1 MLRLFIAGY
10 RLVKTELNSK
20 VHMKALVPMSG
31 IQLAL
36 RASVAAG
43 LSLAIAKFLQ
53 LQFPIY
59 ALIAAIIVTD
69 LSPAESIR
77 LGWRR
82 LVATVIGAVCGATL
96 SMVLPA
102 SSWSI
107 ALSILVAMISCH
119 LLRTPE
125 VVRVAGYTSAI
136 VAFSYGVDP
145 WHYAFY
151 RLIETG
157 LGICV
162 AWAIS
167 YVPKLVRTKTSDRH

>member
-1 MLRLFIAGY
+1 
-10 RLVKTELNSK
+10 
-20 VHMKALVPMSG
+20 MKSLVPMTG

-36 RASVAAG
+36 RASLAAG
-43 LSLAIAKFLQ
+43 LSLAIAQFLK

-69 LSPAESIR
+69 LDPAQSVL

-82 LVATVIGAVCGATL
+82 LVATVIGAVCGAAL
-96 SMVLPA
+96 SMVLPPA
-102 SSWSI
+102 SWAI
-107 ALSILVAMISCH
+107 GISILVAMLLCH
-119 LLRTPE
+119 LIRTPE
-125 VVRVAGYTSAI
+125 VIRVAGYTSAL
-136 VAFSYGVDP
+136 VAFSYGVEP

-162 AWAIS
+162 AWSIS
-167 YVPKLVRTKTSDRH
+167 YVPKLMRAETKDQP

>member
-1 MLRLFIAGY
+1 
-10 RLVKTELNSK
+10 
-20 VHMKALVPMSG
+20 MKSLVPMTG

-36 RASVAAG
+36 RASLAAG
-43 LSLAIAKFLQ
+43 LSLAIAQFLQ
-53 LQFPIY
+53 LQYPIY

-69 LSPAESIR
+69 LSPSESIL
-77 LGWRR
+77 LGRRR
-82 LVATVIGAVCGATL
+82 LVATIIGAACGATL
-96 SMVLPA
+96 SMILPA
-102 SSWSI
+102 TSWAI
-107 ALSILVAMISCH
+107 GPSILVAMFSCY
-119 LLRTPE
+119 LIGTPE

-157 LGICV
+157 LGVCV

-167 YVPKLVRTKTSDRH
+167 YVPKLIRTETKDQS

>member
-1 MLRLFIAGY
+1 MRPCPTASSKLICLR
-10 RLVKTELNSK
+10 RVQ
-20 VHMKALVPMSG
+20 MKSFVPMTG

-36 RASVAAG
+36 RISVAAG
-43 LSLAIAKFLQ
+43 LSLAVAQFLE

-59 ALIAAIIVTD
+59 ASIAAIIVTD
-69 LSPAESIR
+69 LSPSESIR
-77 LGWRR
+77 LGRHR
-82 LVATVIGAVCGATL
+82 LVATVVGAACGATL

-102 SSWSI
+102 TAWAI
-107 ALSILVAMISCH
+107 GLSILVAMFSCH
-119 LLRTPE
+119 LIGMPE
-125 VVRVAGYTSAI
+125 VVRVAAYTSAI

-162 AWAIS
+162 AWSIS
-167 YVPKLVRTKTSDRH
+167 HVPKLIRSETKHQP

>member
-1 MLRLFIAGY
+1 M
-10 RLVKTELNSK
+10 KT
-20 VHMKALVPMSG
+20 LVPISG
-31 IQLAL
+31 IQLAF

-43 LSLAIAKFLQ
+43 LSLAIAQFLE

-69 LSPAESIR
+69 LSPSESIR

-96 SMVLPA
+96 SMILPA
-102 SSWSI
+102 ASWAI
-107 ALSILVAMISCH
+107 GLSIFVAMICCH
-119 LLRTPE
+119 LIRTPE

-136 VAFSYGVDP
+136 VAFSYGVNP
-145 WHYAFY
+145 WHYASY

-157 LGICV
+157 LGVCV
-162 AWAIS
+162 AWSVS
-167 YVPKLVRTKTSDRH
+167 YLPKLIRTELKELEGKS

>member
-1 MLRLFIAGY
+1 M
-10 RLVKTELNSK
+10 KT
-20 VHMKALVPMSG
+20 LVPMTG

-43 LSLAIAKFLQ
+43 LSLAIAQFLQ

-96 SMVLPA
+96 SIVLPA
-102 SSWSI
+102 TSWAI
-107 ALSILVAMISCH
+107 GLSILVAMFVCH
-119 LLRTPE
+119 LVGTPE

-162 AWAIS
+162 AWVIS
-167 YVPKLVRTKTSDRH
+167 YVPKLMRAETNRRP

>member
-1 MLRLFIAGY
+1 
-10 RLVKTELNSK
+10 
-20 VHMKALVPMSG
+20 MKPLVPTSG

-43 LSLAIAKFLQ
+43 LSLAIAQFLQ

-69 LSPAESIR
+69 LSPSESIR

-82 LVATVIGAVCGATL
+82 LIATVIGAVCGATL
-96 SMVLPA
+96 SAVFPA

-107 ALSILVAMISCH
+107 ALSILAAMISCH
-119 LLRTPE
+119 LIRTPE
-125 VVRVAGYTSAI
+125 VVRVAGFTSAI
-136 VAFSYGVDP
+136 VAFSYGDGP

-162 AWAIS
+162 AWSVS
-167 YVPKLVRTKTSDRH
+167 YVPKLIQTEMKGKS

>member
-1 MLRLFIAGY
+1 MAGF
-10 RLVKTELNSK
+10 
-20 VHMKALVPMSG
+20 
-31 IQLAL
+31 QLAL
-36 RASVAAG
+36 RASLAAG
-43 LSLAIAKFLQ
+43 LSLAIAQFLG

-77 LGWRR
+77 LGWHR
-82 LVATVIGAVCGATL
+82 LTATIIGAVCGATL

-102 SSWSI
+102 SSWAI
-107 ALSILVAMISCH
+107 GISILVAMLSCH
-119 LLRTPE
+119 LLRIPE
-125 VVRVAGYTSAI
+125 VVRVAAYTSAI

-151 RLIETG
+151 RLIETA

-162 AWAIS
+162 AWSIS
-167 YVPKLVRTKTSDRH
+167 HVPKLIRAETKDQP

>member
-1 MLRLFIAGY
+1 M
-10 RLVKTELNSK
+10 KT
-20 VHMKALVPMSG
+20 LVPMSG

-36 RASVAAG
+36 RASLAAG
-43 LSLAIAKFLQ
+43 LSLAIAQFLE

-69 LSPAESIR
+69 LSPSESIL

-82 LVATVIGAVCGATL
+82 LVATVVGAVCGATL

-102 SSWSI
+102 TSWAI
-107 ALSILVAMISCH
+107 GLSILVAMLSCH
-119 LLRTPE
+119 LIGTPE

-136 VAFSYGVDP
+136 VAFSYGVNP

-162 AWAIS
+162 AWSIS
-167 YVPKLVRTKTSDRH
+167 YVPKLIRTEPKDRP